1 MALSR
6 EKTSIKMQV
15 GDIIFQSQ
23 NEESEFSKA
32 ITHSGSLPSSNDI
45 INQISHVGLYIGN
58 DLVIEATQK
67 HGVIKQPLK
76 SFLGSAQYNVV
87 ATISDNVVIK
97 NALIRVQD
105 CLGLPYNH
113 SFRSDAK
120 GFYCSQLITYAFKY
134 ESGKNYFKLYPMNFK
149 NLTTGQI
156 LPYWI
161 NYYRELKQPIPQ
173 GKLGSH
179 PQQLLRQKELF
190 KTILTLK

>member
-1 MALSR
+1 
-6 EKTSIKMQV
+6 MQV

-32 ITHSGSLPSSNDI
+32 ITHSSSLPSSNDI

-149 NLTTGQI
+149 NLTTAQI
-156 LPYWI
+156 LP
-161 NYYRELKQPIPQ
+161 
-173 GKLGSH
+173 
-179 PQQLLRQKELF
+179 
-190 KTILTLK
+190 